1 MQLCLPPIMILQVIY
16 GPRLNKAV
24 FLVSLGCPKN
34 FVDTETM
41 AGTLLQGGYDLT
53 FDQDEATI
61 TLVNTC
67 AFLPSAREES
77 YTAIEEA
84 LAWKKVKPEYRKVVV
99 CGCLI
104 QWDRDREFMTKY
116 PEVDLWSLSLIH
128 I

>member
-1 MQLCLPPIMILQVIY
+1 MNGMRNPQSRQ
-16 GPRLNKAV
+16 NSV

-67 AFLPSAREES
+67 AFLPSARE
-77 YTAIEEA
+77 
-84 LAWKKVKPEYRKVVV
+84 
-99 CGCLI
+99 
-104 QWDRDREFMTKY
+104 
-116 PEVDLWSLSLIH
+116 
-128 I
+128 